1 MTQRQISGSLVTL
14 VADFVVFIFET
25 APQGVP
31 PYQVLISADSMV
43 MNYCHR

>member
-1 MTQRQISGSLVTL
+1 MTQRQIPDSLVTL

-25 APQGVP
+25 APQGPP
-31 PYQVLISADSMV
+31 PYQVLISVDTVV